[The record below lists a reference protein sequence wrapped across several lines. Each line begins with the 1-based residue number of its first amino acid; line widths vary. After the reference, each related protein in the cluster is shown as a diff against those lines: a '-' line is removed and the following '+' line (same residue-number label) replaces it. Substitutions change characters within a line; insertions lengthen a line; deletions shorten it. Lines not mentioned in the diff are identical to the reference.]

1 MLAHQQDHSVT
12 AADSDNT
19 ASDSGIAVTV
29 AVQYVDAESDP
40 ARDRYVFAYT
50 ITISNHGAAPG
61 QLLNRHWLITD
72 AAGQVEEVRG
82 PGVVGQQPRLEP
94 GQSFRYTS
102 GAILKTPV
110 GAMQGEYEFT
120 DDNGEHFEVPIPP
133 FSLSMPHLVH

>member
-1 MLAHQQDHSVT
+1 MT
-12 AADSDNT
+12 ATDTDN
-19 ASDSGIAVTV
+19 SGSATGIEVSV
-29 AVQYVDAESDP
+29 AVQYVDAESDA

-50 ITISNHGAAPG
+50 ITISNRGATPG

-72 AAGQVEEVRG
+72 ATGQVEEVRG

-120 DDNGEHFEVPIPP
+120 DDNGEHFDVPIAP